1 MSLKCPICEQEYYY
15 DSKICQT
22 CEKESNNRGLLYTFK
37 RSQKWNCG
45 IFTEFDTLTFDHQKP
60 DEIYIKIA
68 SEPKFSDFKPK
79 GAYIWNCDSRFKFR
93 NFFNLKEGISQL
105 ETIKNYPPIDLEI
118 FKQEKNKA
126 LIYE

>member
-1 MSLKCPICEQEYYY
+1 MPLKCPICEEEYFY
-15 DSKICQT
+15 DSKICQS
-22 CEKESNNRGLLYTFK
+22 CENESNNRGFLYTYK

-45 IFTEFDTLTFDHQKP
+45 IFTEFDTLTFGHQKP
-60 DEIYIKIA
+60 NEVFIKIA

-79 GAYIWNCDSRFKFR
+79 GLN
-93 NFFNLKEGISQL
+93 
-105 ETIKNYPPIDLEI
+105 TIKQFPAIDLKI

>member
-1 MSLKCPICEQEYYY
+1 MSLKCPICGNEYYY

-22 CEKESNNRGLLYTFK
+22 CENESDTSGLLYTYK

-45 IFTEFDTLTFDHQKP
+45 LFTEFDTLTFDQEKP
-60 DEIYIKIA
+60 DEVFIKIA

-79 GAYIWNCDSRFKFR
+79 EDYIWNCNSSFRFR
-93 NFFNLKEGISQL
+93 NFFNLKDGISQL
-105 ETIKNYPPIDLEI
+105 ENIKNFSPMDLEI
-118 FKQEKNKA
+118 FEKEKNYL